1 MIAYVDASALVK
13 RYVAEPGTEDVEALL
28 GAASAVGTA
37 IVSRT
42 EVTAA
47 LGRAA
52 RMEIVTREGASKA
65 RKLFAADWDFL
76 LRLPV
81 TEPLTLRAAGLAW
94 DLGMRGYD
102 AIHLAAALSWRE
114 TLGEEITLAT
124 FDRELWR
131 GARETGLLAW
141 PETL

>member
-1 MIAYVDASALVK
+1 
-13 RYVAEPGTEDVEALL
+13 
-28 GAASAVGTA
+28 
-37 IVSRT
+37 
-42 EVTAA
+42 
-47 LGRAA
+47 
-52 RMEIVTREGASKA
+52 MEIVTREGASKA